1 MTAVRTPHVQT
12 PPWADQDR
20 ARDVAASPFSLD
32 LDELDP
38 GQHFATRGRTITE
51 ADVVSFAA
59 LTGDRHP
66 QHTDAAWAAESRF
79 GERVA
84 HGMLVLSYAVGLVP
98 LDPDRVLALRRV
110 RDAVFK
116 RPARLGDTVHVE
128 GRIDEVKPLDEAT
141 GLVATGWRVVRQD
154 GATLVRVAV
163 DVIWRRDGSP
173 ERATSGARGEPEA
186 PEALVV
192 PL

>member
-1 MTAVRTPHVQT
+1 MTVQT
-12 PPWADQDR
+12 PPSTDQDR
-20 ARDVAASPFSLD
+20 ARNVAASPFSLD
-32 LDELDP
+32 LDELEP
-38 GQHFATRGRTITE
+38 GQRFATRGRTITE
-51 ADVVSFAA
+51 SDVVSFAA

-66 QHTDAAWAAESRF
+66 QHVDVAWAAESRF

-110 RDAVFK
+110 REAVFK

-154 GATLVRVAV
+154 GATLARVAV

-173 ERATSGARGEPEA
+173 ERALSDAHGGPEA

>member
-1 MTAVRTPHVQT
+1 MTVQT
-12 PPWADQDR
+12 PPSTDPDSALE
-20 ARDVAASPFSLD
+20 VAPPPFSLA
-32 LDELDP
+32 LEELAP
-38 GQHFATRGRTITE
+38 GQRFTTRGRTITE
-51 ADVVSFAA
+51 SDEVSFAA

-66 QHTDAAWAAESRF
+66 QHTDAAWAAASRF

-98 LDPDRVLALRRV
+98 LDPDRVVALRRI
-110 RDAVFK
+110 REAVFK

-128 GRIDEVKPLDEAT
+128 GRIDEVKPLDEAM

-154 GATLVRVAV
+154 GATLARVAV

-173 ERATSGARGEPEA
+173 ERALSGARGEPEA

>member
-1 MTAVRTPHVQT
+1 MTVQT
-12 PPWADQDR
+12 PPSTNPDR

-32 LDELDP
+32 LEELEP
-38 GQHFATRGRTITE
+38 GQRFATRGRTITE
-51 ADVVSFAA
+51 SDVVSFAA

-66 QHTDAAWAAESRF
+66 QHVDAAWAAESRF
-79 GERVA
+79 GERIA

-110 RDAVFK
+110 REAVFK

-128 GRIDEVKPLDEAT
+128 GRIDDVTPLDEAT

-154 GATLVRVAV
+154 GATLARVAV
-163 DVIWRRDGSP
+163 DVIWRRDAAP
-173 ERATSGARGEPEA
+173 ERADTRPGSEPDT

>member
-1 MTAVRTPHVQT
+1 MTVQT
-12 PPWADQDR
+12 PPSTGSSS
-20 ARDVAASPFSLD
+20 ARELAGAPFSLD
-32 LDELDP
+32 LDELVP
-38 GQHFATRGRTITE
+38 GQRFATRGRTITE
-51 ADVVSFAA
+51 SDVVSFAA

-66 QHTDAAWAAESRF
+66 QHTDAAWAAASRF

-98 LDPDRVLALRRV
+98 LDPDRVVALRRV
-110 RDAVFK
+110 REAVFK

-128 GRIDEVKPLDEAT
+128 GRIDQVEPLDEAT

-154 GATLVRVAV
+154 GATLARIAV

-173 ERATSGARGEPEA
+173 ERATSAARDDPEA
-186 PEALVV
+186 PEPLVV